1 MPTKPWISQ
10 YDTQIPPSL
19 APYPSHGFHVFLEQ
33 AASRFPNR
41 PCTLFK
47 GRVVT
52 YRDMNAQADRLAA
65 ALADLGVK
73 KGDRVGLLIPNTP
86 QFVMAF
92 YGVLKAGAIVV
103 ATNPL
108 YTPHE
113 MEHQLRDAGV
123 ETVIVMSNFYA
134 RINAIRTNTA
144 IKRVIVTNLKEQ
156 LPAQLAMM
164 FTLVRER
171 RDGHRVEKL
180 EPGDI
185 WLKDLLA
192 RYRPED
198 RPAVSVD
205 GDDIAIFQYSGG
217 TTGVPKGAIA
227 LHRNLV
233 ANTVQNA
240 AWIHVIREGESRTLM
255 AIPLFHVYGM
265 VAGMGLAISRAC
277 ALIMVPNPRDIVDVL
292 INIHKYQPQLFPAV
306 PAMFNA
312 ISRHPDV
319 VAGKYNLRSIRACI
333 SGSAPLLAEIK
344 ERFERV
350 TGGTV
355 VEGFG
360 MSETPTATHCNPL
373 GGRNKAGS
381 IGLPYPDVEVRLI
394 SLADGVSPV
403 GPGEDGELVLRGPQ
417 VFAGYWNMPGETAVT
432 LRPDPQGEGEPW
444 LYTGD
449 IARMDEDGYFYIV
462 DRKKEV
468 IKAGGFQVWPREVEE
483 VLIQHPSVRE
493 VAVAGV
499 PDIDGNE
506 RVMAWVV
513 LNAGAEASEEELR
526 QFARAELTGYKV
538 PRHIAF
544 RKELPRTTVGK
555 LLRRQ
560 LVHEET
566 ERLRH
571 PAGVET
577 AS

>member
-1 MPTKPWISQ
+1 MQNKPWMAQ
-10 YDTQIPPSL
+10 YDPQIPPSL
-19 APYPSHGFHVFLEQ
+19 APYPEHGFHVFLEQ
-33 AASRFPNR
+33 SAARYPDR

-47 GRVVT
+47 GRSVS
-52 YRDMNAQADRLAA
+52 YREMNAQADRLAA
-65 ALADLGVK
+65 ALAALGVK

-92 YGVLKAGAIVV
+92 YGVLKAGAVVV

-123 ETVIVMSNFYA
+123 ETVIVMSNFYE
-134 RINAIRTNTA
+134 RINAVRAQTA
-144 IKRVIVTNLKEQ
+144 IRRVIVTNLKEQ
-156 LPAQLAMM
+156 LPPQLALM
-164 FTLVRER
+164 FTLVKER
-171 RDGHRVEKL
+171 KDGHRVDRL
-180 EPGDI
+180 VPGDF

-192 RYRPED
+192 RHRPED
-198 RPAVSVD
+198 RPAVEIA
-205 GDDIAIFQYSGG
+205 GDDVAMFQYSGG
-217 TTGVPKGAIA
+217 TTGRPKGAIA

-233 ANTVQNA
+233 ANTIQNST
-240 AWIHVIREGESRTLM
+240 WIHVIRTGESRTLM

-265 VAGMGLAISRAC
+265 VAGMGLTVSKAC

-292 INIHKYQPQLFPAV
+292 ISIHKYQPQLFPAV

-319 VAGKYNLRSIRACI
+319 VAGKYDLRSIKACI

-373 GGRNKAGS
+373 AGRNKAGS
-381 IGLPYPDVEVRLI
+381 IGLPYPDVEVRLV
-394 SLADGVSPV
+394 SLADGTSEAPA
-403 GPGEDGELVLRGPQ
+403 GEEGELVLRGPQ
-417 VFAGYWNMPGETAVT
+417 VFAGYWNMPDETAVT
-432 LRPDPQGEGEPW
+432 LKPDPNGQGGPW
-444 LYTGD
+444 LFTGD

-462 DRKKEV
+462 DRKKEL

-483 VLIQHPSVRE
+483 VLIQHPAVRE

-513 LNAGAEASEEELR
+513 LNDGATVGEDELR
-526 QFARAELTGYKV
+526 QFARTELTGYKV
-538 PRHIAF
+538 PKHIAF

-555 LLRRQ
+555 LLRRK
-560 LVHEET
+560 LVQEET

-571 PAGVET
+571 PEAV
-577 AS
+577 

>member
-1 MPTKPWISQ
+1 MQLRPWLSQ
-10 YDTQIPPSL
+10 YDPQLSSSL
-19 APYPSHGFHVFLEQ
+19 APYPAHGFHVFLEQ
-33 AASRFPNR
+33 SAARYPDR

-52 YRDMNAQADRLAA
+52 YREMNAQADRLAA
-65 ALADLGVK
+65 ALAGLGVK

-86 QFVMAF
+86 QFVIAF
-92 YGVLKAGAIVV
+92 YGVLKAGAVVV

-123 ETVIVMSNFYA
+123 ETVIVMSNFYG
-134 RINAIRTNTA
+134 RINEVRARTS

-156 LPAQLAMM
+156 LPAQLAVM
-164 FTLVRER
+164 FTLVKER
-171 RDGHRVEKL
+171 KDGHRVDRL
-180 EPGDI
+180 QPGDL
-185 WLKDLLA
+185 WFKDLLA

-198 RPAVSVD
+198 RPVVEVT

-233 ANTVQNA
+233 ANTIQNG

-265 VAGMGLAISRAC
+265 VAGMGLSISRAC

-292 INIHKYQPQLFPAV
+292 ISIHKYQPQLFPAV

-319 VAGKYNLRSIRACI
+319 IAGKYDLRSIRACI

-350 TGGTV
+350 TSGTV

-373 GGRNKAGS
+373 AGTNKAGS
-381 IGLPYPDVEVRLI
+381 IGLPYPDVEVRVV
-394 SLADGVSPV
+394 SLADGVSEVP
-403 GPGEDGELVLRGPQ
+403 PGEEGELVLRGPQ
-417 VFAGYWNMPGETAVT
+417 VFAGYWNMPDETAIT
-432 LRPDPQGEGEPW
+432 LRPDPNGQGGPW

-449 IARMDEDGYFYIV
+449 IVRMDEDGYFYIV
-462 DRKKEV
+462 DRKKEL

-483 VLIQHPSVRE
+483 VLIQHPAVRE
-493 VAVAGV
+493 VAAAGV
-499 PDIDGNE
+499 PDLDGNE

-513 LNAGAEASEEELR
+513 LNEGAQVSEDDLR

-538 PRHIAF
+538 PRHIGF

-555 LLRRQ
+555 LLRRK
-560 LVHEET
+560 LVQEET
-566 ERLRH
+566 ERLRQ
-571 PAGVET
+571 PT
-577 AS
+577 AV

>member
-1 MPTKPWISQ
+1 MESKPWTAR
-10 YDTQIPPSL
+10 YDPQIPTSL
-19 APYPSHGFHVFLEQ
+19 APYPSHGFHEYLEQ
-33 AASRFPNR
+33 SAARYPDS

-47 GRVVT
+47 GRVMT
-52 YRDMNAQADRLAA
+52 YREMNAQADRLAA
-65 ALADLGVK
+65 ALAALGVN

-123 ETVIVMSNFYA
+123 ETVIVMGNFYGRICEVRA
-134 RINAIRTNTA
+134 RTA

-156 LPAQLAMM
+156 LPPQLAVM
-164 FTLVRER
+164 FALLKER
-171 RDGHRVEKL
+171 KDGHRVDRL
-180 EPGDI
+180 EPGDV

-192 RYRPED
+192 RHRPEE
-198 RPAVSVD
+198 RPAVTVT

-233 ANTVQNA
+233 ANTIQNA
-240 AWIHVIREGESRTLM
+240 TWIHVMRPGASRILM

-265 VAGMGLAISRAC
+265 VAGMGLAISQAC
-277 ALIMVPNPRDIVDVL
+277 SLIMVPNPRDIVDVL
-292 INIHKYQPQLFPAV
+292 ISIHKYRPELFPAV

-319 VAGKYNLRSIRACI
+319 LAGKYDLRSIRACI

-373 GGRNKAGS
+373 SGLNKAGS
-381 IGLPYPDVEVRLI
+381 IGLPYPDVEVRVV
-394 SLADGVSPV
+394 SLADGISEVA
-403 GPGEDGELVLRGPQ
+403 PGEEGELVLRGPQ
-417 VFAGYWNMPGETAVT
+417 VFAGYWNMPSETELT
-432 LRPDPQGEGEPW
+432 LRPDPAGQGGPW

-449 IARMDEDGYFYIV
+449 IVRMDDDGYFYIV
-462 DRKKEV
+462 DRKKEL
-468 IKAGGFQVWPREVEE
+468 IKSGGFQVWPREVEE
-483 VLIQHPSVRE
+483 VLIQHPAVRE

-499 PDIDGNE
+499 PDADGNE

-513 LNAGAEASEEELR
+513 LNDGAQVGEEDLR
-526 QFARAELTGYKV
+526 QFARGELTGYKV
-538 PRHIAF
+538 PRHVLF

-555 LLRRQ
+555 LLRRK
-560 LVHEET
+560 LVQEET
-566 ERLRH
+566 ERQNTL
-571 PAGVET
+571 AGV
-577 AS
+577 A